1 MIKSHVGEYAA
12 LFTALFWT
20 LGALVFEVA
29 SKRAVALTVNWLRL
43 CIGFVLLSLFCL
55 VGRGNLLPLDAPPMT
70 WFWLFLSG
78 IVGFAIG
85 DLLLFRAFAV
95 IGARISML
103 IMASVPPIT
112 AVIGWIVM
120 GETLPL
126 LSLIGMTLT
135 VGGIVLVVLERRPQ
149 QKNSRLS
156 YPIFGTLLALGAALG
171 QSVGLVLSKYGMGSY
186 NAFAATQ
193 IRIIAG
199 IVGSS
204 FIFFIMKRWER
215 IGSALRSRQAMVP
228 ISIGAVLGPF
238 LGVSLSLVSIQHT
251 TTGVAST
258 IMALVPVLII
268 PPAIILFKEKVTL
281 REIFGAFIAV
291 AGVTFFFL

>member
-29 SKRAVALTVNWLRL
+29 SKRAGALTVNWLRL

-112 AVIGWIVM
+112 ALIGWIVM